1 MSENIILT
9 VIELGASII
18 IEGIILAMIFNWISD
33 KAQEKQQQHLQREMQ
48 NLEKQNKFD
57 YEQIMQAINQARLD
71 IISEIKESEQSI
83 KEGGK

>member
-18 IEGIILAMIFNWISD
+18 IEGIILAMIFNWIRD